1 MSDGYLTPGTRLRD
15 RYEIVEEIGRG
26 GLSVVYRAFDHHV
39 GTPVAIKLLVPPPA
53 AAEVARERLR
63 REVLAVRS
71 LAHAS
76 VVRIFDLIEEGPR
89 SLVIMEYVAGRD
101 LQREVERRGPLPADE
116 VSRIGQAV
124 ADALAAAHRR
134 GILHRDL
141 KPRNILIDEE
151 GHARLTDFG
160 SARVAGQESLT
171 HSGAFVGTVDFAAPE
186 VFAGEPADARADLYS
201 LGLTLYFAATGKLPA
216 RPSRLLPPTAAPQGH
231 HPREVRPELP
241 PGLDGAI
248 ARATCARPG
257 ARFPTA
263 LLLQETLS
271 GARPPA
277 VTGSN
282 GSSGSSGTAIAP
294 AAEVCLVCGAVEP
307 FGTGV
312 CPRCSG
318 GAREPGTLLAVE
330 PVSEPAARAHI
341 ERTLAALFAGTGRS
355 PSAVRDAARGHKP
368 LVEVAP
374 RLAARVVQRLAAR
387 GIPAR
392 TLPRARALALLPRDF
407 WLLFGAVAAVGTIAG
422 AAAAPLLLGTTPLML
437 ALLLGVGA
445 GSVNRPLWPPAG
457 GAAEAQAATAGA
469 GLEALAES
477 LGSLPDGNVRAL
489 LADVA
494 ATARELLTR
503 DRRAELRP
511 RVRELLASA
520 TSAGQALTTVE
531 GALGRL
537 EGMEL
542 SLVQSSPALLD
553 GIAHCQAT
561 RDTLR
566 QRLLEALA
574 ALTQAQSEAAESR
587 TAALATAAADLR
599 SELELQ
605 SQATRE
611 VEALLDP
618 LRSPT

>member
-241 PGLDGAI
+241 PALDGAI

-257 ARFPTA
+257 ARYPTA
-263 LLLQETLS
+263 LLLHEALS
-271 GARPPA
+271 GARPPE
-277 VTGSN
+277 VNGRHGSAAA
-282 GSSGSSGTAIAP
+282 AIAP
-294 AAEVCLVCGAVEP
+294 ATEVCLVCGAAEP

-318 GAREPGTLLAVE
+318 AAREPGTLLAVE
-330 PVSEPAARAHI
+330 PVSDPAARAHI

-457 GAAEAQAATAGA
+457 GAAEAQAAATAGA

-477 LGSLPDGNVRAL
+477 LSSLPDGNVRAL

-520 TSAGQALTTVE
+520 TSAGQALTAVE

-553 GIAHCQAT
+553 GIARSQAT

-574 ALTQAQSEAAESR
+574 ALTHAQTEAAEPR

-618 LRSPT
+618 LRSPPT